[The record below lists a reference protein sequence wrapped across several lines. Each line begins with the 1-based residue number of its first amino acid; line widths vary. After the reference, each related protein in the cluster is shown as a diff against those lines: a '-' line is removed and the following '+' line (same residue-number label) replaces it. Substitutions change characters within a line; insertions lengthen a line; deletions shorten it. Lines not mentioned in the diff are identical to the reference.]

1 MITSGGLGLLE
12 PPTQA
17 LSEGQAREAHPG
29 TERSIHSPD
38 RAAGATLCSAAVAR
52 HRLRDAL
59 GWGQAGPERTAPP
72 VPLTHFV
79 RPTLSTVNFKE
90 SGFKSTDSKN
100 GRLPPCLLKFSNL
113 CLVWEFRQIFRAGE
127 AERAEVERDEI
138 RRKVL
143 RWQRCGDSE
152 QEPRQAGRWHAGLHC
167 GRGTKRPECNV

>member
-29 TERSIHSPD
+29 TGRSIHSPD

-52 HRLRDAL
+52 NRLREAR
-59 GWGQAGPERTAPP
+59 GWGQAGPGSSNS
-72 VPLTHFV
+72 L
-79 RPTLSTVNFKE
+79 RPTLSMVNFKE
-90 SGFKSTDSKN
+90 SGFKSTESKN

-113 CLVWEFRQIFRAGE
+113 CLVWEFRQIFLAGE

-167 GRGTKRPECNV
+167 GRGTKRPECYV